1 MLVVAQLQL
10 LLININNS
18 QNNDFI
24 GTTHIKEFNK
34 NSQPSDPHN
43 IKLQLINYYKW
54 HSAVLCFTN
63 ILGVL

>member
-1 MLVVAQLQL
+1 MLVVAQLLL

-18 QNNDFI
+18 PISDFTNI
-24 GTTHIKEFNK
+24 IHTKVFNK

-43 IKLQLINYYKW
+43 IKLKKIKIYKW